1 MLLLDNSQIGHL
13 LEVLNCALF
22 EYEVKKLDS
31 IEDENIEPE
40 NIKIQDAFIV
50 VKNIE
55 GYSEKSLKYYRITIE
70 TMLTT
75 IRKGVLHTKTED
87 LREYVT
93 N

>member
-1 MLLLDNSQIGHL
+1 M
-13 LEVLNCALF
+13 LNCALF